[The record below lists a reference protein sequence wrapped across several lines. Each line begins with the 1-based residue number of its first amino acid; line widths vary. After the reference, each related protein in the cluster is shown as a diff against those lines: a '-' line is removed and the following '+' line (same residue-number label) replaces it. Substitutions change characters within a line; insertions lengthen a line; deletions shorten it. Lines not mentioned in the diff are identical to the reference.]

1 MDKELMEMLDKV
13 LIKIADTGEK
23 SAKILLL
30 DDKLRKFRQE
40 IINKYCF
47 NSRENEREKS
57 MIINFYEQIIQLTEN
72 LKNELEK

>member
-1 MDKELMEMLDKV
+1 MGKELMEMLDKV
-13 LIKIADTGEK
+13 LIKMADTGEK

-57 MIINFYEQIIQLTEN
+57 MIINFYEQIIQLTEDF
-72 LKNELEK
+72 KNELEK

>member
-13 LIKIADTGEK
+13 LIKIADKGDK

-30 DDKLRKFRQE
+30 DNKLSKFRQE

-72 LKNELEK
+72 FKNELEK

>member
-72 LKNELEK
+72 FKNELEK